1 MPERIA
7 RISGAEV
14 LGFKCY
20 RAPPTT
26 DHIFA
31 SGSAGRVIEQHHD
44 DRLLRPLSSLPSP
57 KIAALV
63 CQWQHWGSCTAALP
77 HVTKVCFGPVAA
89 FGLEGRKAEVLCN
102 CEAVG
107 ENAVT
112 RASTEDANAPVQTNW
127 TRRSHAGFVFT
138 QLVQFV
144 GCQPEPTVEVVCM
157 PASSKRQMAH
167 TARALAYC
175 LSICAHQAGS

>member
-77 HVTKVCFGPVAA
+77 HVTKVCFGPKLAVRISATPRQVSIAWDKRTMSSCGALSSFVLNISRLLPIPTSAA
-89 FGLEGRKAEVLCN
+89 SGRRCRSAWVPAAACCPAGQRTSGTPRN
-102 CEAVG
+102 
-107 ENAVT
+107 
-112 RASTEDANAPVQTNW
+112 ASTP
-127 TRRSHAGFVFT
+127 
-138 QLVQFV
+138 
-144 GCQPEPTVEVVCM
+144 
-157 PASSKRQMAH
+157 
-167 TARALAYC
+167 C
-175 LSICAHQAGS
+175 LG